1 MYLVFKSMSIKTN
14 LSLALHALDFD
25 MHCGIPALS
34 LSGKIGILELEVD
47 ISLHVLD
54 QSRHYVRE
62 ENFELL
68 LNAGANLRQS
78 VLNSKK
84 LRVCLLHF
92 P

>member
-1 MYLVFKSMSIKTN
+1 
-14 LSLALHALDFD
+14 
-25 MHCGIPALS
+25 
-34 LSGKIGILELEVD
+34 
-47 ISLHVLD
+47 
-54 QSRHYVRE
+54 VRE